1 MVSPLRAF
9 TIAAAWIVTGLLAG
23 VTVLAATTAGGDRVA
38 AITGSL
44 KWALLLLPPCLVVAG
59 VWVSVGARNARS
71 DAWLGAQAALFGLAA
86 ALAVLLFLAVLS
98 EQSG

>member
-9 TIAAAWIVTGLLAG
+9 TIAAAWIVTGLAAG
-23 VTVLAATTAGGDRVA
+23 VAVLAATAGGDGVT
-38 AITGSL
+38 AIV
-44 KWALLLLPPCLVVAG
+44 KWALLFLLPCLVVAG

-86 ALAVLLFLAVLS
+86 ALIVLLFLAIIG